1 MLEIKNTPAEAVDGI
16 KLIINGK
23 KDTINNTKV
32 VPSKLITNSQTIQPE
47 ETKYQYNLFEI
58 Y

>member
-1 MLEIKNTPAEAVDGI
+1 MLEIKKTPAEAVDGT

-23 KDTINNTKV
+23 KDAINNTKV
-32 VPSKLITNSQTIQPE
+32 IPIQLITNRQVIQPE
-47 ETKYQYNLFEI
+47 ETKYPDNLFEI

>member
-1 MLEIKNTPAEAVDGI
+1 MLEIKKTSAEVVDGT

-23 KDTINNTKV
+23 KDAINNTKV
-32 VPSKLITNSQTIQPE
+32 IPRQLITNRQTIKPE
-47 ETKYQYNLFEI
+47 ENQNTENLFEI